1 MLTKSSDWRADW
13 RWRHDALLHSHP
25 PRPRRRRGARPRTG
39 ALHARV
45 RRLVKRELEPESGRD
60 AALRGVERLAYGMSA
75 LIAAIAVLM
84 EAKPF

>member
-1 MLTKSSDWRADW
+1 
-13 RWRHDALLHSHP
+13 
-25 PRPRRRRGARPRTG
+25 
-39 ALHARV
+39 V